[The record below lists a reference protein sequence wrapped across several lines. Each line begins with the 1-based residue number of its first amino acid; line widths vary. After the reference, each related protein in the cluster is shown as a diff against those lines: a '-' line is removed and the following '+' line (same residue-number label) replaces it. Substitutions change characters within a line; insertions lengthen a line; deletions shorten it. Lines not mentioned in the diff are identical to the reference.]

1 MNGASQPWELRALT
15 DMAAKLTKNKL
26 QGFFLRIINSK
37 DDNYMPDS
45 GST

>member
-26 QGFFLRIINSK
+26 QGFFFENNKLQ
-37 DDNYMPDS
+37 
-45 GST
+45 G